1 MTKEE
6 FLIDAATKTGT
17 DKLQHGYIKSYA
29 QYLPDKC
36 RSLLEI
42 GIAEGRSALLWDM
55 FYGKDVLDL
64 HYIDLF
70 LNPDFVNERW
80 CRNRGIMPHAGSQ
93 SDVEF
98 LSTIKNKFEVI
109 VDDGSHNAAHQ
120 LISFKHLFLNNT
132 KEGAL
137 YFIEDTHCNKE
148 EFYWGEGVTQFEDTP
163 IFMFKHFL
171 QTGKIRNLFF
181 NTAESEQ
188 FEDLIKW
195 VRIECDEKLIIIKR
209 KNGY

>member
-1 MTKEE
+1 MTKLE
-6 FLIDAATKTGT
+6 FLTDAAEKTGT
-17 DKLQHGYIKSYA
+17 DKLDHGYIPKYA
-29 QYLPDKC
+29 ELLPDTC
-36 RSLLEI
+36 TSFLEI
-42 GIAEGRSALLWDM
+42 GIAEGKSALLWDM
-55 FYGKDVLDL
+55 FYGKDKLDL

-80 CRNRGIMPHAGSQ
+80 CRNRGIQPHAGSQ

-137 YFIEDTHCNKE
+137 YFVEDCHCNKD
-148 EFYWGEGVTQFEDTP
+148 EFYWGEGVTQFDDTP
-163 IFMFKHFL
+163 LFMFHHFL
-171 QTGKIRNLFF
+171 EAGTIKNKFF
-181 NTAESEQ
+181 NEGESEV
-188 FEDLIKW
+188 FENLIEW
-195 VRIECDEKLIIIKR
+195 VRIECDSKLIIIKR
-209 KNGY
+209 K